1 MQKLKNTISYLVLVL
16 FGLFQCRSLIFYRF
30 VAVGMREDVGGTT
43 TGGERV
49 CGSVRD
55 GRAIFS
61 MSLMSV
67 AVRKAVVDGLTE

>member
-16 FGLFQCRSLIFYRF
+16 FGLFQRRSLVFYRF
-30 VAVGMREDVGGTT
+30 VAVGTREDVGGTT

-55 GRAIFS
+55 GRAIFFD
-61 MSLMSV
+61 V
-67 AVRKAVVDGLTE
+67 ADVGGCQEGSGGWID